1 MLTLLDIMN
10 SNGNIKKTQLNFKQY
25 KPQLYL
31 FAKTK
36 AFAL

>member
-10 SNGNIKKTQLNFKQY
+10 SNDNIKKTQLNFKQY

-36 AFAL
+36 AFDL